1 VQKVVATGEISKKV
15 TLLYGSSANQ
25 AWTGAER
32 TQSMEVSGKPL
43 TWTSG
48 PIKAADGKDAVAT
61 FTFERLE

>member
-1 VQKVVATGEISKKV
+1 M